1 MTPGTRAPRNLRN
14 PRYPLLLLLTLLA
27 GCGPSRIGGSTP
39 VDQVID
45 SLRQDNQSLTA
56 HVQDQD
62 RRLALQRQQIDAL
75 QQQLAATQP
84 ALQGTDP
91 ADLPR
96 LVGVEFDAYSGLI
109 TTPAGT
115 ILRLYLRPFDQR
127 GRFLALWA
135 QASAQAVWLRPGQP
149 PTVLAQAVFP
159 PADFDRTYRAGFTG
173 THYTLD
179 LPLPALPPG
188 ATDAAV
194 KLAVTDAATGITV
207 QCQATMPLSPPPSPA
222 TQPRPAP

>member
-1 MTPGTRAPRNLRN
+1 MTPGTRA
-14 PRYPLLLLLTLLA
+14 PLLLLLTLLA

-39 VDQVID
+39 LDQVID

-62 RRLALQRQQIDAL
+62 RRLALQHQQIDAL

-84 ALQGTDP
+84 ALQGTNP

-96 LVGVEFDAYSGLI
+96 LVGVEFDTYSGPI
-109 TTPAGT
+109 STPAGT
-115 ILRLYLRPFDQR
+115 ILRLYVRPFDQR
-127 GRFLALWA
+127 GRFFALWA
-135 QASAQAVWLRPGQP
+135 QASAQAVWLQPGRP
-149 PTVLAQAVFP
+149 PTVLAQVVVP
-159 PADFDRTYRAGFTG
+159 PDQFDRTYREGFTG

-188 ATDAAV
+188 ATAAAV
-194 KLAVTDAATGITV
+194 KLTVTDAATGVTV
-207 QCQATMPLSPPPSPA
+207 RCQATMPLAPPPSA
-222 TQPRPAP
+222 AQPPPAP